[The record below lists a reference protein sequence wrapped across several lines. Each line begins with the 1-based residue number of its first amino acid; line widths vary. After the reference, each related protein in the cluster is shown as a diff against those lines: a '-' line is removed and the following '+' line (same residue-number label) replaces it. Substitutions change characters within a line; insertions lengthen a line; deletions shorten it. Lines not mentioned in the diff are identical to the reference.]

1 MAETHALAC
10 PGCSQPMVGQA
21 LDGRYGQPL
30 ALDLCF
36 ACTVLWFDGY
46 ESLLLAPGAILK
58 LFTLIHER
66 RDQQSKRPVEHPKC
80 PQCTAPLAITFDR
93 QRHVQFHYWR
103 CPGEDGRLIT
113 FVEFLREKDFVRPLA
128 PHELAELRQRVKT
141 VRCDGCGA
149 AIDLEKGSECP
160 YCRAPVSTLDPHHVD
175 EVVRDLRAAEEKREH
190 VDPTLPAR
198 LAMDKLEVDKLFQ
211 RVAHESDGGK
221 LEVALGAGLIAAGI
235 AAVVDMMNGG

>member
-1 MAETHALAC
+1 
-10 PGCSQPMVGQA
+10 MVGQA

-36 ACTVLWFDGY
+36 ACSVLWFDGY
-46 ESLLLAPGAILK
+46 ESLLLAPGSILK

-66 RDQQSKRPVEHPKC
+66 RDEQLTRPLERPKC

-103 CPGEDGRLIT
+103 CPAEDGRLIT

-160 YCRAPVSTLDPHHVD
+160 YCRAPVSTLDPQHVD
-175 EVVRDLRAAEEKREH
+175 HVVRDLRAAEEKREH
-190 VDPTLPAR
+190 VDPALPVR
-198 LAMDKLEVDKLFQ
+198 LMMDKLAVDGFFK
-211 RVAHESDGGK
+211 RVERESGSGGAE
-221 LEVALGAGLIAAGI
+221 LALGAGLVAAGI
-235 AAVVDMMNGG
+235 AAVVELMSGSPD

>member
-1 MAETHALAC
+1 MAGE
-10 PGCSQPMVGQA
+10 A

-36 ACTVLWFDGY
+36 ACSVIWFDGY
-46 ESLLLAPGAILK
+46 ESLLLAPGSILA

-66 RDQQSKRPVEHPKC
+66 RAEQSQRPVERPAC
-80 PQCTAPLAITFDR
+80 PQCAAPLAITFDR

-103 CPGEDGRLIT
+103 CPNEHGRLIA

-128 PHELAELRQRVKT
+128 PQELAELRQRVKT

-160 YCRAPVSTLDPHHVD
+160 YCRAPVSTLDPTHVD
-175 EVVRDLRAAEEKREH
+175 QVVRDLQSAEKQREH
-190 VDPTLPAR
+190 VDPTLSAR
-198 LAMDKLEVDKLFQ
+198 LLMDKLAVDRFF
-211 RVAHESDGGK
+211 RDVEHRSSGTEI
-221 LEVALGAGLIAAGI
+221 ALGAGLVAAGI
-235 AAVVDMMNGG
+235 AAVVEMMSGSTS